1 MSDLDNDQSGTLTK
15 AECFMLLSKTKSTAL
30 STDQIIFGALDADG
44 DGDLTKAEL
53 SKRLSE
59 LGIGKKNIETLMQQL
74 DQNEDDRLSGAECA
88 KFLDRTKFLDL
99 IGPDGG
105 FEMKGSP
112 GSNSVFPRI
121 GPEHRAIEL
130 RQLEKIYA
138 FMEKSIADSDNP
150 WMVRDRKTGDF
161 DHLKDPKKVNLYN
174 LQGALMSVDCVN

>member
-15 AECFMLLSKTKSTAL
+15 AECFMLLSKTKLTAS

-59 LGIGKKNIETLMQQL
+59 LGIEEKNIETLMQQL

-105 FEMKGSP
+105 FEM
-112 GSNSVFPRI
+112 NA
-121 GPEHRAIEL
+121 PEHRAIEL
-130 RQLEKIYA
+130 RQLEKIYT
-138 FMEKSIADSDNP
+138 FMEKSIALAADSDNP
-150 WMVRDRKTGDF
+150 WNVKDWATGEPE
-161 DHLKDPKKVNLYN
+161 HLKDPKKVNLYH
-174 LQGALMSVDCVN
+174 LQGALM

>member
-59 LGIGKKNIETLMQQL
+59 LGIEEKNIETLIQEL
-74 DQNEDDRLSGAECA
+74 DKNADGHLSRAECA

-99 IGPDGG
+99 IGPYGG
-105 FEMKGSP
+105 FEMNGLS
-112 GSNSVFPRI
+112 GSNLI

-130 RQLEKIYA
+130 RQLEKIYT

-150 WMVRDRKTGDF
+150 WNVKDWATGEPG
-161 DHLKDPKKVNLYN
+161 HLKDPKTVNLYH
-174 LQGALMSVDCVN
+174 LQGALMSVDCAN